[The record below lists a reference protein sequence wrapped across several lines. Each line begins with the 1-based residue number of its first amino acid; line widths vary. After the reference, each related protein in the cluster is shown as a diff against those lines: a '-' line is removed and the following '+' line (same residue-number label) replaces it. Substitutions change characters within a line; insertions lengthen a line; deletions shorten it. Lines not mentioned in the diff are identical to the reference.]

1 MSEHSEL
8 VGRADSFIQN
18 EGPAPSPQGRRRR
31 TFLATPASIPEPHPD
46 LDTVRT
52 EASAEDDDLPV
63 LTEVVPAEAAVSNS
77 VPRIS
82 TEDRFDETQVSIM
95 ASEIAHAIGQQLTW
109 ELPSLLEATL
119 TTAGEE
125 LRAGITST
133 METALRDYL
142 ARRKQ
147 LRLPLDEPG
156 NAG

>member
-1 MSEHSEL
+1 MSDYSEL

-18 EGPAPSPQGRRRR
+18 ESPAPSPQGRRRR
-31 TFLATPASIPEPHPD
+31 TFLATPASIPEPRPD
-46 LDTVRT
+46 LDTART
-52 EASAEDDDLPV
+52 EASAEDDGLPV
-63 LTEVVPAEAAVSNS
+63 LTEVVPAEAAVSNP

-82 TEDRFDETQVSIM
+82 NEDRFDETQISIM